1 MTVIFHKSSHR
12 WVRVGRSQKTNV
24 VPLGAPEPQS
34 LRDAAYDAIKHR
46 IITCAFKP
54 GEYLNEAYVS
64 GTLGIGRTPVHQAID
79 RLMLDGLVEVIPRKG
94 VIVKPVSLEEIMQII
109 EVRLLNESLCV
120 RLAAERAQQDDI
132 AQLSDIL
139 GRARQWTEARSSEHL
154 MLLDREF
161 HATIARAS
169 QNAVLRDVLVKLH
182 DRSLRFW
189 FISLNRPGQHE
200 SVQQQHE
207 AVLAAIKDGDPDG
220 AQEAMRSHIEAFRT
234 NLVESLGPTAIPTR
248 LAGSER

>member
-1 MTVIFHKSSHR
+1 MELV
-12 WVRVGRSQKTNV
+12 VRSEKANV
-24 VPLGAPEPQS
+24 VPLNAREPQS
-34 LRDAAYDAIKHR
+34 LREAAYQAIKHR

-54 GEYLNEAYVS
+54 GEYLNEAYIS
-64 GTLGIGRTPVHQAID
+64 SALGIGRTPVHQAID

-94 VIVKPVSLEEIMQII
+94 VIVKPVSFDEIMQIV
-109 EVRLLNESLCV
+109 EVRLLNESYCV
-120 RLAAERAQQDDI
+120 RLAAERAGHDDV

-139 GRARQWTEARSSEHL
+139 ARARQWTEARNSEHL

-169 QNAVLRDVLVKLH
+169 QNSVLRDTLMKLH

-200 SVQQQHE
+200 SVQGQHE
-207 AVLAAIKDGDPDG
+207 AVLAAIKDRDPDG
-220 AQEAMRSHIEAFRT
+220 AREAMQAHIEAFRK
-234 NLVESLGPTAIPTR
+234 NLIESLSSPAMIRTDIGLSR
-248 LAGSER
+248 